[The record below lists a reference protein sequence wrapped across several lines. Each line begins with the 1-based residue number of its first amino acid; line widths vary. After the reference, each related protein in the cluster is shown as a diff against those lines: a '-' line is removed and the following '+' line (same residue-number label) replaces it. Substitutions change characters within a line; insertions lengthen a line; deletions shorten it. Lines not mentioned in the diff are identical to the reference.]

1 MPHSRVLYYQS
12 FNVTF
17 LDCLTSIF
25 HSSRRHQFFCL
36 SVGLICN
43 APITLPTY
51 CGILDS
57 HMTSNCC
64 LLRVLINIRLRV
76 PLAAEL
82 SIHRC
87 LAVVKANRVVLPTKL
102 WPGVTQVMTCPMLTR
117 STPSKCWDQQMLVA
131 GYESF
136 PSHLTY
142 GGCNKRKQRRNIKI
156 KFNIHRYKDRILIF
170 IWIFP
175 CLGLHSL
182 PIPGQHLDR
191 KYNACGSGTGVG
203 SDDEIRVSM
212 AGNWHRY

>member
-1 MPHSRVLYYQS
+1 MSSYSVFQYHRYVQKGLYLQLVVCIKDYQLHSFHATLFGYCQSFSGIFFGCPQSFSKTFLDCLSTNLSVPHSRVLYYQS

-82 SIHRC
+82 SMHRC

-102 WPGVTQVMTCPMLTR
+102 
-117 STPSKCWDQQMLVA
+117 
-131 GYESF
+131 
-136 PSHLTY
+136 
-142 GGCNKRKQRRNIKI
+142 
-156 KFNIHRYKDRILIF
+156 
-170 IWIFP
+170 
-175 CLGLHSL
+175 
-182 PIPGQHLDR
+182 
-191 KYNACGSGTGVG
+191 
-203 SDDEIRVSM
+203 
-212 AGNWHRY
+212 